1 MRSYIKK
8 SHSDLIFLLLQAILY
23 VAFLFLDL
31 TGRSTAV
38 SAGIKYTM
46 ILLCFCYALFYGSAG
61 KSIVFNM
68 RMVPEGHRS
77 LFNLRLIRKGFRS
90 LLNIRVVHGGYH
102 SLFLLAGLFFT
113 LVSDLFILLLD
124 QYFYG
129 VLTFLIVQQF
139 YALRLLMIREE
150 LNREEN
156 QESTHSQGRYLPFL
170 FLKRLL
176 LQLVISAVICLGLAG
191 AGVVMEG
198 LLIASVL
205 YFICILTNTASAV
218 RAASRSRK
226 RYHVT
231 RYHTAHLCAG
241 TDYNNQLYAA
251 GMLLFLL
258 CDINVGLFNLSGFIA
273 MPQELYSLVYEISG
287 ILMWTFYAPS
297 QVLIALSSCVREK
310 LDFVKITENS

>member
-1 MRSYIKK
+1 VRSYIKK

-23 VAFLFLDL
+23 IAFLFLDL
-31 TGRSTAV
+31 TGRSTAI

-61 KSIVFNM
+61 KSIVFIM
-68 RMVPEGHRS
+68 RMVHEGHRS
-77 LFNLRLIRKGFRS
+77 LFNLRVIRE
-90 LLNIRVVHGGYH
+90 GYL
-102 SLFLLAGLFFT
+102 SIFLLAGLFFT

-139 YALRLLMIREE
+139 YAFRLLVIREE
-150 LNREEN
+150 LDREES
-156 QESTHSQGRYLPFL
+156 QENTRSQGRYLLFL

-176 LQLVISAVICLGLAG
+176 LQLSISAVICFGLTG
-191 AGVVMEG
+191 AGVAMED

-218 RAASRSRK
+218 RVAFFSRK
-226 RYHVT
+226 RYHVAGHDT
-231 RYHTAHLCAG
+231 IHLYACAG
-241 TDYNNQLYAA
+241 DNNQLYAA
-251 GMLLFLL
+251 GMILFLL

-297 QVLIALSSCVREK
+297 QVLIALSSCVRVR
-310 LDFVKITENS
+310 LDFGKITENP